1 MEGILVAHWICR
13 QACSENVSSTFLR
26 LFSCNSV
33 QTEHECCASASVF
46 TYERGPR
53 VPRETR
59 GAGQTRR
66 AHRTDVEMP
75 PAQWPR
81 YRSR

>member
-46 TYERGPR
+46 T
-53 VPRETR
+53 VP
-59 GAGQTRR
+59 AR
-66 AHRTDVEMP
+66 A
-75 PAQWPR
+75 
-81 YRSR
+81 